1 MTGQPYV
8 FLAGASRGVGRAIA
22 QQLSEQAIPVKA
34 LLRSE
39 TARAELEAMG
49 ITVAIGDAL
58 NPDDVVRAIL
68 AAPVQAVISTIG
80 GAPQGEQRAD
90 FLGNKHLI
98 DAALQ
103 AEVQRFILVSSIGSG
118 DSAVALPLQVLQ
130 TLGAVLV
137 EKAQAEDYLIA
148 SGLPYT
154 IIRPGGLKSE
164 PATGNALL
172 TADPA
177 IAGSIHR
184 EDVADLVCQCLQSDR
199 AVRQTL
205 SAVDRNMLY
214 GQAEFQEFAL

>member
-1 MTGQPYV
+1 
-8 FLAGASRGVGRAIA
+8 
-22 QQLSEQAIPVKA
+22 
-34 LLRSE
+34 
-39 TARAELEAMG
+39 
-49 ITVAIGDAL
+49 
-58 NPDDVVRAIL
+58 
-68 AAPVQAVISTIG
+68 
-80 GAPQGEQRAD
+80 
-90 FLGNKHLI
+90 
-98 DAALQ
+98 
-103 AEVQRFILVSSIGSG
+103 
-118 DSAVALPLQVLQ
+118 VLQ